1 MARIRS
7 VHPGLASDEAFMT
20 MSMAAKA
27 AWALLWTECDDHG
40 LFEWKPIV
48 LKARI
53 FPADP
58 VDFAAVLAEYETLG
72 CIKRVEIEGKSYGL
86 IRNFGKFQRPKNPSY
101 RYQWSEEFASYAGF
115 PVVLPQSS
123 PSPTEKPP
131 QMKEE
136 GGRMDKEKE
145 EASAS
150 SLAAAAEKKQL
161 DEIASAL
168 EDATGWVLPGV
179 HLIRDLVSE
188 GHSLTERVVPLA
200 AESAASRRRLG
211 KSKPESWAYLATIVR
226 DNYREPARASKATKA
241 AQDLVKVP
249 QSSAAW
255 GLAADRYKRERGKP
269 PPVVDGA
276 SWFEPR
282 YLATSEAAA

>member
-1 MARIRS
+1 MSRIRS
-7 VHPGLASDEAFMT
+7 IHPGIWTDEAFMEA
-20 MSMAAKA
+20 SAHARLLIFGIWNE
-27 AWALLWTECDDHG
+27 AWDDG
-40 LFEWKPIV
+40 VFEWKPLTI
-48 LKARI
+48 KARI
-53 FPADP
+53 FP
-58 VDFAAVLAEYETLG
+58 VDAVDVGALLAELENLQFVR
-72 CIKRVEIEGKSYGL
+72 KFQANGKDYGA
-86 IRNFGKFQRPKNPSY
+86 IRNFQKYQRPKKPNS
-101 RYQWSEEFASYAGF
+101 SG
-115 PVVLPQSS
+115 VLPNSLCSWVASS
-123 PSPTEKPP
+123 EPVPNQYGTSGEKSP
-131 QMKEE
+131 QMEDV
-136 GGRMDKEKE
+136 GGRMEKEKE

-211 KSKPESWAYLATIVR
+211 KNKPESWAYLATIVR